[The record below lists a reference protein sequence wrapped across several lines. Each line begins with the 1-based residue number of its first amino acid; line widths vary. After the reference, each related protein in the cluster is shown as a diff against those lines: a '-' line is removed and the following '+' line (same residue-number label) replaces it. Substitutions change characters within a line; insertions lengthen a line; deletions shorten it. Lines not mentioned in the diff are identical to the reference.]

1 MKCCFRTPGPYWHP
15 EIRGLRGTINNSLL
29 ELPHLDLSGDDF
41 LGNPFPNFILDL
53 SSLRYLNLSS
63 NGFIATL
70 SHQLWSLSRLQS
82 LDLRKTAPTLSE
94 PKHLDVGFNSL
105 EGVISEAHILNLSK
119 LQHLDLSDMVPGFP
133 KWLASQTNL
142 SELDISGARISD
154 TIRGW
159 FWNLSPNLS
168 SLNLSNNQMSGMF
181 PNYSS
186 EYPLYIG
193 SLSWFEALT
202 LHSNSLSGKLPPSLN
217 HCNMLIFLDP
227 SVNGLSGEIPAWIG
241 ESLSSLIFLSLYSN
255 EFSGIIQLHLCQLAK
270 IQIFDLSVN
279 NISGTIPK
287 FLSNFTSMVKEGEL
301 ENMIENSY
309 AVSMTSGDCAE
320 FVKKQF
326 GWSNARKDCTQLQS
340 FTASALIGNPSLCG
354 APNHP
359 KMSLG
364 SLPANDGGEENVDE
378 FQKWFYTGM
387 GIGFAVCSW
396 GVSGYLP
403 CRPFLSHKAGK
414 LEILGILIKTED
426 LVSTWNSGDQAM
438 Y

>member
-1 MKCCFRTPGPYWHP
+1 MKCCFRTPGSIDRAWLEGKDRRAGHVSLLDLRFGLTYWHP
-15 EIRGLRGTINNSLL
+15 EIRGLRGTINNSSSL

-82 LDLRKTAPTLSE
+82 LDLRKTTPTLSE

-105 EGVISEAHILNLSK
+105 EGVISEAHFLNLSK

-154 TIRGW
+154 TIR
-159 FWNLSPNLS
+159 
-168 SLNLSNNQMSGMF
+168 
-181 PNYSS
+181 
-186 EYPLYIG
+186 
-193 SLSWFEALT
+193 
-202 LHSNSLSGKLPPSLN
+202 
-217 HCNMLIFLDP
+217 
-227 SVNGLSGEIPAWIG
+227 GEIPAWIG

-279 NISGTIPK
+279 NISGTILK

-309 AVSMTSGDCAE
+309 AKQIKRRIPEGTITALLEVIVLNLSRNNLVGVMPEKIGQLQSLDFSENRLSGRIPTSLGDLNFLSHLNLSCNNLS
-320 FVKKQF
+320 
-326 GWSNARKDCTQLQS
+326 GRIPSSTQLQS
-340 FTASALIGNPSLCG
+340 FNDSDFTGNPALCG
-354 APNHP
+354 APNHKKCHLEVYQLMMAAK
-359 KMSLG
+359 KMLMNSRNVFILVWESDLLCAFGG
-364 SLPANDGGEENVDE
+364 SPVL
-378 FQKWFYTGM
+378 
-387 GIGFAVCSW
+387 
-396 GVSGYLP
+396 
-403 CRPFLSHKAGK
+403 
-414 LEILGILIKTED
+414 
-426 LVSTWNSGDQAM
+426 
-438 Y
+438 